1 MKSEFEKINEHVSK
15 NKVQEFNL
23 MEQFNNRFL
32 LENKLRDYEV
42 ENRNL
47 REEKQ
52 RFEVDYKVLIERH
65 AELKKTAETNENEL
79 NFLKLKQAEEVVAIE
94 TKLDKMSREMELLQ
108 RDNNTLRVNEARLR
122 QEILNL
128 EKQRDTYQEKYQ
140 DHKTKNNLLNS
151 KLSEVYSC

>member
-1 MKSEFEKINEHVSK
+1 MKTEFEKLNEQASK
-15 NKVQEFNL
+15 NKVQEFSL

-42 ENRNL
+42 ENRTL

-52 RFEVDYKVLIERH
+52 RFEVDYKVLLERFT
-65 AELKKTAETNENEL
+65 ELKKVADERDSEL
-79 NFLKLKQAEEVVAIE
+79 NYLKIKQADEVANIE
-94 TKLDKMSREMELLQ
+94 TKLDKMSKEMDILQ

-151 KLSEVYSC
+151 KLTEVRF

>member
-1 MKSEFEKINEHVSK
+1 MKSEFEKMNENVSR
-15 NKVQEFNL
+15 NKVQEYNL

-32 LENKLRDYEV
+32 LENKLRDLEV
-42 ENRNL
+42 ENRSL
-47 REEKQ
+47 REDKQ
-52 RFEVDYKVLIERH
+52 RFEVDYKVLLERH
-65 AELKKTAETNENEL
+65 SELKKSAETSENEL
-79 NFLKLKQAEEVVAIE
+79 NFLKLKQADEVSAIE
-94 TKLDKMSREMELLQ
+94 TKLDKMSREMETLQ

-151 KLSEVYSC
+151 KLAEV